1 MKERAVVK
9 FVYLSSSA
17 IAFTLAFTIIIMTS
31 DFVLAQLQ
39 FRGQLYYI
47 WTFVQ
52 ILIYFMARIG
62 DI

>member
-1 MKERAVVK
+1 
-9 FVYLSSSA
+9 
-17 IAFTLAFTIIIMTS
+17 MTS

-52 ILIYFMARIG
+52 IIIYYMARIG